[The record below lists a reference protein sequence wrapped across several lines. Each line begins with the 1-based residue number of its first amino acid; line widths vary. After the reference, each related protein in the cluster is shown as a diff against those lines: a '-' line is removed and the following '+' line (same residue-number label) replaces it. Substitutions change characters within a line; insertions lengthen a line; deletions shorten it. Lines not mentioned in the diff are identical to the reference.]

1 MLHGLQEID
10 NLQLDHNEISC
21 IEADA
26 INGLNRLEIVTLN
39 FNNLTTL
46 PVLPL
51 ARLIDLRVLRLHDN
65 QFVCDCRLLWLAKY
79 LKSHPFLGLNAR
91 CQDGDTFNSKDI
103 TSLIDDEKQC
113 NSMDVDDI
121 DYTCNVP
128 VCPYPCTC
136 FNGVVDCKDKDLIE
150 IPRNIPDNTI
160 ELRLEK
166 NRILEIPP
174 KIFSHLKKL
183 RRLDISNNLI
193 STIYPDSFAGLKSLN
208 SLILSNNQ
216 LVHLPLG
223 LFHHEFT
230 HLQLL

>member
-21 IEADA
+21 IEADV
-26 INGLNRLEIVTLN
+26 INGLNRLEIV
-39 FNNLTTL
+39 
-46 PVLPL
+46 
-51 ARLIDLRVLRLHDN
+51 RLHDN

-91 CQDGDTFNSKDI
+91 CQDGETFNSKDI